1 MSTEI
6 AVTSLPL
13 SLPDFMTIQG
23 HESSKDVLRKLR
35 AHTLLF
41 TGQEGVGRRLCARWY
56 AALLNCQNAHEES
69 RPCGACPSCAAMK
82 TEFHPD
88 YREIAPEITT
98 KSGKLSRKPQF
109 RIDDLVHREKGNPEP
124 LRAWLE
130 QRPHYRHRIGVIDHA
145 ESLNAAAANAFL
157 KMLEEPPSYS
167 TIILIAPDMQS
178 VLATIASRS
187 TPVRFGT
194 VDLTQAENHPLA
206 KLGRLGDVTMAK
218 AHPEAFNNVHA
229 LVEDYVESLSSTLEQ
244 SFEKADALEKHW
256 LGSSESHLFS
266 VPELLRAMLSKTAP
280 SSYAYADAALA
291 ECEKALERY
300 ATPSLAMQVLTLKL
314 RELFV

>member
-1 MSTEI
+1 MSEE
-6 AVTSLPL
+6 VQNQLPI
-13 SLPDFMTIQG
+13 PDFMTIQG
-23 HESSKDVLRKLR
+23 HEGSKDVLRKLR

-41 TGQEGVGRRLCARWY
+41 TGQEGVGRRLTARWY
-56 AALLNCQNAHEES
+56 AALLNCQSAHEES
-69 RPCGACPSCAAMK
+69 RPCGTCPSCAAMK
-82 TEFHPD
+82 ASSHPD
-88 YREIAPEITT
+88 YREIAPELTT

-109 RIDDLVHREKGNPEP
+109 RIDDLVHRENGNPEP
-124 LRAWLE
+124 LRSWLE
-130 QRPHYRHRIGVIDHA
+130 LRPVYNQRIGVIDHA
-145 ESLNAAAANAFL
+145 ENLNAAAANAFL

-194 VDLTQAENHPLA
+194 IEGIQPQVESHPLS
-206 KLGRLGDVTMAK
+206 KLGRPGDLAMAK
-218 AHPEAFNNVHA
+218 AYPEEFSNVQM
-229 LVEDYVESLSSTLEQ
+229 LVEDYLESLSSTLEQ

-266 VPELLRAMLSKTAP
+266 VPELLRAKLSQEAGNN
-280 SSYAYADAALA
+280 YAYADATLA
-291 ECEKALERY
+291 ECEKALESY

-314 RELFV
+314 RELFQ